1 MRALPPVGGAW
12 EDRHL
17 VVGAGAALVFYTDG
31 VTDTRGA
38 DGELFG
44 LDRLEEL
51 LDGAAGLDADELAA
65 RIDDALQAF
74 EHGQQRDDVAL
85 LVLRA
90 GAGVDAPLAGVGA
103 LSGTR
108 TAGHRPRP

>member
-1 MRALPPVGGAW
+1 MGAC
-12 EDRHL
+12 
-17 VVGAGAALVFYTDG
+17 AALVFYTDG

-51 LDGAAGLDADELAA
+51 LDGAAGLDADELAE
-65 RIDDALQAF
+65 RLDDALQAF

-85 LVLRA
+85 LVL
-90 GAGVDAPLAGVGA
+90 
-103 LSGTR
+103 S
-108 TAGHRPRP
+108 TAPRPSVSRESAAPAEPSIRQ